1 MSPEISKKYLRI
13 HFFFNYFF
21 CGVFVVIISI
31 SRCADKCYRKSP
43 GEREPPRRQ
52 TPQKRIKC
60 GRVVRVFFIYSGCA
74 GAAVCCFIYAS
85 NLFTLL
91 RIAGRPR
98 AAPRGRLGGGARGAR
113 ACGASWILRRGCLLC
128 TAKNSRVRRAETT
141 RTARGDGARRGSAR
155 RQRAETRRGRRA
167 ERDGADGARRRR
179 GRRAETRRRD
189 GADGARRRRAE

>member
-1 MSPEISKKYLRI
+1 MVL
-13 HFFFNYFF
+13 FFRFW
-21 CGVFVVIISI
+21 CL
-31 SRCADKCYRKSP
+31 
-43 GEREPPRRQ
+43 
-52 TPQKRIKC
+52 TC

-74 GAAVCCFIYAS
+74 CAVEVCCFIYAS

-91 RIAGRPR
+91 GVAGRPR

-113 ACGASWILRRGCLLC
+113 VCGASWILRRGCLLC
-128 TAKNSRVRRAETT
+128 TANNFRGRRAETA

-167 ERDGADGARRRR
+167 ERRGGRRAETARTARGDEAQRRR

-189 GADGARRRRAE
+189 GKDGARRRRAE